1 MSLSLNFPLN
11 DILNNNRDINTE
23 VRILL
28 KKSIF
33 LVIVSFLLFS
43 AGTAPAAEGPKLPEI
58 AGWENGRLRT
68 TELAALSGF
77 KGTWLERTYRTNS
90 GTPLRAIWI
99 EGAGAK
105 DWNVNEASSD
115 DGEIWGGETAEKAAV
130 AGHKAILEYRP
141 VVGYSLIV
149 KIGKEGVLTLES
161 QVATQKHLLEAAEI
175 LVSNMK

>member
-1 MSLSLNFPLN
+1 M
-11 DILNNNRDINTE
+11 
-23 VRILL
+23 L

>member
-1 MSLSLNFPLN
+1 M
-11 DILNNNRDINTE
+11 
-23 VRILL
+23 
-28 KKSIF
+28 
-33 LVIVSFLLFS
+33 IVSFLLFS

>member
-1 MSLSLNFPLN
+1 M
-11 DILNNNRDINTE
+11 
-23 VRILL
+23 L

-68 TELAALSGF
+68 TELAALSGV

-90 GTPLRAIWI
+90 GTPLHAIWI

-105 DWNVNEASSD
+105 DWSVNEASSD

>member
-1 MSLSLNFPLN
+1 M
-11 DILNNNRDINTE
+11 
-23 VRILL
+23 L

-43 AGTAPAAEGPKLPEI
+43 VGTAPAAEGPKLPEI

>member
-1 MSLSLNFPLN
+1 M
-11 DILNNNRDINTE
+11 
-23 VRILL
+23 L

-33 LVIVSFLLFS
+33 LVIVSFLLLS

-105 DWNVNEASSD
+105 DWSINEASSD